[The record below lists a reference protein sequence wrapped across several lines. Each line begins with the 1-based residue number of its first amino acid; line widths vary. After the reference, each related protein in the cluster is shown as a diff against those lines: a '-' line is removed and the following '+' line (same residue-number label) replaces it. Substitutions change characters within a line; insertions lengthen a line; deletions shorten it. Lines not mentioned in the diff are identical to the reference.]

1 MCVCVCACVCVTIYR
16 SRWIFDNL
24 IESSIWYVGSYV
36 VVLPIL
42 QVPMCTGSSPVIYS
56 QSRLTMTSTQPAFRR
71 FQFHS
76 ACRIR
81 PYDTYVASGRGP
93 AMPYGSLSIFIFHF
107 SATMAVSASAAAN
120 DAADD
125 APNGQG
131 NPATGKNRGGGSI
144 NASANLKRQAKE
156 EDVPAAS
163 TTSTN
168 DGVHA
173 TANKRRA
180 KRRPLHVEAVVL
192 PSSSTSLVTIRSE
205 VQRHVTALGRQHM
218 MYRAGPIDLS
228 GAPGVVQNSCSRV
241 AIVDFDEFEEDTAVP
256 GSSGSGGGSTKAIT
270 ASNGTIGTWL
280 VSSVRVYA
288 YVLSDEEASAEELDT
303 GNDNDDEDLTAC
315 ETLPLPHSTLAGL
328 WDSLIL
334 PPMTKSNLLQYAS
347 SALLFS
353 DKLVSPHIVG
363 WNRVVLLHGP
373 PGTGK
378 TSLCRALAHKL
389 SIRLSDRFVNGGYL
403 LEIHS
408 HSLFSKWFSESGK
421 LVSRLFDRIRE
432 MVEDD
437 EDALVCVLVDEVES
451 LAAARSAGT
460 GGAAGEPSD
469 AVRAVNSLLTSI
481 DRLRQY
487 GNVVVMTTSNI
498 TGSVDVAF
506 VDRADVKQYIG
517 LPILEARYEILRSC
531 VLELIR
537 VGIVTIESPGAEH
550 DDMELAASDD
560 EAEEEK
566 LAAGKKEK
574 TSAEDMAAEVGN
586 TLLPSHRQ
594 IQTAS
599 ASLSNPAS
607 ALLKCAELADGMSG
621 RSLRKLPFQSHALYI
636 RSADPVTLDDFL
648 DALRGGIIKEQD
660 SRKTLG
666 AETLSECKCE
676 CTCGAKAK

>member
-1 MCVCVCACVCVTIYR
+1 MRVCTHVPVGHDISSTICR
-16 SRWIFDNL
+16 
-24 IESSIWYVGSYV
+24 V
-36 VVLPIL
+36 VVSFSLRRRRARRA
-42 QVPMCTGSSPVIYS
+42 Y
-56 QSRLTMTSTQPAFRR
+56 RLFVTRQ
-71 FQFHS
+71 
-76 ACRIR
+76 CR
-81 PYDTYVASGRGP
+81 
-93 AMPYGSLSIFIFHF
+93 HF
-107 SATMAVSASAAAN
+107 SAFDMTADADTAAA
-120 DAADD
+120 AAAA
-125 APNGQG
+125 AP
-131 NPATGKNRGGGSI
+131 P
-144 NASANLKRQAKE
+144 
-156 EDVPAAS
+156 
-163 TTSTN
+163 
-168 DGVHA
+168 
-173 TANKRRA
+173 NKRRT
-180 KRRPLHVEAVVL
+180 KRRPLHVEAVVRA
-192 PSSSTSLVTIRSE
+192 SSSTSLVTIRSE
-205 VQRHVTALGRQHM
+205 VHRHVTSLGRQLM
-218 MYRAGPIDLS
+218 MYRVGPVDLS
-228 GAPGVVQNSCSRV
+228 GAPDVVKKSCCRV
-241 AIVDFDEFEEDTAVP
+241 SIVDLDEFEEVVVVP
-256 GSSGSGGGSTKAIT
+256 GSVGEGGAGAGGPGTTTSAV
-270 ASNGTIGTWL
+270 SNGTIGTWL
-280 VSSVRVYA
+280 VSTVRVYA

-334 PPMTKSNLLQYAS
+334 PPTTKSNLLQYAS

-389 SIRLSDRFVNGGYL
+389 SIRLSDRFVNGGMI

-437 EDALVCVLVDEVES
+437 PDALVCVLVDEVES

-487 GNVVVMTTSNI
+487 GNVIVMTTSNI

-537 VGIVTIESPGAEH
+537 VGIVSIESAPNEASATTQEKRTETKN
-550 DDMELAASDD
+550 DDMDLAPSDD
-560 EAEEEK
+560 NEEQ
-566 LAAGKKEK
+566 KKSANDNKET
-574 TSAEDMAAEVGN
+574 TSAEDVAMEAGN
-586 TLLPSHRQ
+586 LLPPHRQ
-594 IQTAS
+594 LQS
-599 ASLSNPAS
+599 SNGSLSNPTS
-607 ALLKCAELADGMSG
+607 ALLQCAELSDGMSG
-621 RSLRKLPFQSHALYI
+621 RSLRKLPFQSHALYV
-636 RSADPVTLDDFL
+636 RSADSVPLEEFL
-648 DALRGGIIKEQD
+648 DALRGGILKEQD
-660 SRKTLG
+660 SR
-666 AETLSECKCE
+666 ETLKGGSASDCKCK
-676 CTCGAKAK
+676 CTCSSES

>member
-1 MCVCVCACVCVTIYR
+1 
-16 SRWIFDNL
+16 
-24 IESSIWYVGSYV
+24 
-36 VVLPIL
+36 
-42 QVPMCTGSSPVIYS
+42 
-56 QSRLTMTSTQPAFRR
+56 
-71 FQFHS
+71 
-76 ACRIR
+76 
-81 PYDTYVASGRGP
+81 
-93 AMPYGSLSIFIFHF
+93 
-107 SATMAVSASAAAN
+107 MAVSASAAAT
-120 DAADD
+120 DAAAD
-125 APNGQG
+125 APNGQEG
-131 NPATGKNRGGGSI
+131 
-144 NASANLKRQAKE
+144 NLKRQAKE

-228 GAPGVVQNSCSRV
+228 GAPDVVQNSCSRV

-256 GSSGSGGGSTKAIT
+256 GSSGSGGGSTKVIT

-315 ETLPLPHSTLAGL
+315 ETLPLPHSTLVGL

-432 MVEDD
+432 MVEEDP
-437 EDALVCVLVDEVES
+437 DALVCVLVDEVES

-574 TSAEDMAAEVGN
+574 TSAEDMAAEAGN
-586 TLLPSHRQ
+586 TLLPAHRQ

-607 ALLKCAELADGMSG
+607 ALLRCAELADGMSG

>member
-1 MCVCVCACVCVTIYR
+1 MQSA
-16 SRWIFDNL
+16 IFQRTAL
-24 IESSIWYVGSYV
+24 V
-36 VVLPIL
+36 
-42 QVPMCTGSSPVIYS
+42 
-56 QSRLTMTSTQPAFRR
+56 
-71 FQFHS
+71 
-76 ACRIR
+76 
-81 PYDTYVASGRGP
+81 
-93 AMPYGSLSIFIFHF
+93 
-107 SATMAVSASAAAN
+107 TMAVSASSAAT
-120 DAADD
+120 DADAD
-125 APNGQG
+125 AQNGQG
-131 NPATGKNRGGGSI
+131 NRATGNSCEGGSI
-144 NASANLKRQAKE
+144 TAPADLKRRAKE

-163 TTSTN
+163 TTLTSTN
-168 DGVHA
+168 DAVV

-205 VQRHVTALGRQHM
+205 VQKHVTALGRQHM

-228 GAPGVVQNSCSRV
+228 GATDVVKNSCSRV
-241 AIVDFDEFEEDTAVP
+241 TIVDFDEFEQDTAVP
-256 GSSGSGGGSTKAIT
+256 GGSGSGGGSTKAI
-270 ASNGTIGTWL
+270 ASSNGTIGTWL

-437 EDALVCVLVDEVES
+437 PDALVCVLVDEVES
-451 LAAARSAGT
+451 LAAARSAST

-537 VGIVTIESPGAEH
+537 VGIVTIESPRAEH
-550 DDMELAASDD
+550 DDMELATSDD
-560 EAEEEK
+560 DDNEAEEEK
-566 LAAGKKEK
+566 LTADGKEK
-574 TSAEDMAAEVGN
+574 TSAEDMAVEAGKI
-586 TLLPSHRQ
+586 LLPPHHQ
-594 IQTAS
+594 FQS
-599 ASLSNPAS
+599 ANAPLSNPAS

-636 RSADPVTLDDFL
+636 RSADSVTLDEFL
-648 DALRGGIIKEQD
+648 EALRGGVIKEQD
-660 SRKTLG
+660 SRKTLR
-666 AETLSECKCE
+666 AESSSECNCE

>member
-1 MCVCVCACVCVTIYR
+1 M
-16 SRWIFDNL
+16 N
-24 IESSIWYVGSYV
+24 E
-36 VVLPIL
+36 
-42 QVPMCTGSSPVIYS
+42 
-56 QSRLTMTSTQPAFRR
+56 TSFFT
-71 FQFHS
+71 
-76 ACRIR
+76 
-81 PYDTYVASGRGP
+81 
-93 AMPYGSLSIFIFHF
+93 
-107 SATMAVSASAAAN
+107 ATMAVSSSADTDGAAASA
-120 DAADD
+120 
-125 APNGQG
+125 PPGEKKQVTG
-131 NPATGKNRGGGSI
+131 NNNFEGGAI
-144 NASANLKRQAKE
+144 TASADLKRRAKE
-156 EDVPAAS
+156 GDVRAAS

-168 DGVHA
+168 GDTAVI
-173 TANKRRA
+173 TANKRRV

-218 MYRAGPIDLS
+218 LYRAGPVDLS
-228 GAPGVVQNSCSRV
+228 GAPDVVKNSCVRV
-241 AIVDFDEFEEDTAVP
+241 VIVDFDEFEEDTAVP
-256 GSSGSGGGSTKAIT
+256 GSSSGGGSTKAST
-270 ASNGTIGTWL
+270 VSNGTIGTWL

-334 PPMTKSNLLQYAS
+334 PPMTKSNLLQYSS

-363 WNRVVLLHGP
+363 WNRVLLLHGP
-373 PGTGK
+373 AGTGK

-437 EDALVCVLVDEVES
+437 PDALVCVLVDEVES
-451 LAAARSAGT
+451 LAAARDAGT

-498 TGSVDVAF
+498 TGSIDVAF

-537 VGIVTIESPGAEH
+537 VGIVNIESAESEH
-550 DDMELAASDD
+550 DDMELASSDD
-560 EAEEEK
+560 DDGAEEDKSTANEK
-566 LAAGKKEK
+566 ENA
-574 TSAEDMAAEVGN
+574 SAENMAVEAGN
-586 TLLPSHRQ
+586 TLLPPHSQ
-594 IQTAS
+594 LQSAS

-607 ALLKCAELADGMSG
+607 ALLQCAELADGMSG

-636 RSADPVTLDDFL
+636 RSADPVTLHDFL

-666 AETLSECKCE
+666 AETASECKCE

>member
-1 MCVCVCACVCVTIYR
+1 
-16 SRWIFDNL
+16 
-24 IESSIWYVGSYV
+24 
-36 VVLPIL
+36 
-42 QVPMCTGSSPVIYS
+42 
-56 QSRLTMTSTQPAFRR
+56 
-71 FQFHS
+71 
-76 ACRIR
+76 
-81 PYDTYVASGRGP
+81 
-93 AMPYGSLSIFIFHF
+93 
-107 SATMAVSASAAAN
+107 MAVSASAV
-120 DAADD
+120 AADAD
-125 APNGQG
+125 ADAQNGQG
-131 NPATGKNRGGGSI
+131 NHSMGNSGGGSI
-144 NASANLKRQAKE
+144 AAPADLKRRAKE

-163 TTSTN
+163 ASKTSTNDCGN

-218 MYRAGPIDLS
+218 MYRAGPVDLS
-228 GAPGVVQNSCSRV
+228 GAPDVIKNSCGRV
-241 AIVDFDEFEEDTAVP
+241 TVVDFDEFEEDTAVP
-256 GSSGSGGGSTKAIT
+256 GSRGDSTKVIT

-315 ETLPLPHSTLAGL
+315 ETLPLPHSTLVGL

-437 EDALVCVLVDEVES
+437 PDALVCVLVDEVES

-506 VDRADVKQYIG
+506 VDRADVKQYIS

-537 VGIVTIESPGAEH
+537 VGIVTIEIAMAQH
-550 DDMELAASDD
+550 DDMELATRDDDDD

-566 LAAGKKEK
+566 LAANEKEK
-574 TSAEDMAAEVGN
+574 KNASTKDVAVEAGK
-586 TLLPSHRQ
+586 TLLPPHRQ
-594 IQTAS
+594 FQTAS

-636 RSADPVTLDDFL
+636 RSANPVTLDDFL

-666 AETLSECKCE
+666 ADTSSECKCE